1 MIREEAVGVGK
12 EMVGAAEVVL
22 MVVGAEE
29 VSEVVLMV
37 VGTEE
42 VSEVVLMEG
51 AKAAGNTAEM
61 QGLVGVAVVLGSL
74 IWCRRCPEGPLQMCT
89 HWLLEP
95 THWHPA
101 DNRRGT

>member
-22 MVVGAEE
+22 MVVGA
-29 VSEVVLMV
+29 
-37 VGTEE
+37 EE

-74 IWCRRCPEGPLQMCT
+74 IWCRRCPEGPLQICT
-89 HWLLEP
+89 HWRLEP
-95 THWHPA
+95 THWDPA
-101 DNRRGT
+101 DNRRDT